1 MGKGHT
7 CEQKLIHSELF
18 DTLTISPGNIEGPGS
33 CGVSSESNCV
43 GLGHAWVRGETR
55 LTFGTFDVEGYR

>member
-7 CEQKLIHSELF
+7 CGQKLVNSELF
-18 DTLTISPGNIEGPGS
+18 DTLTISPRNIEGPGS
-33 CGVSSESNCV
+33 CGVSSESIASAR
-43 GLGHAWVRGETR
+43 HAWVRGETH